1 MLFMVVPVVWK
12 YKTMS
17 MNDAPR
23 SERLHIAL
31 FGRRN
36 AGKSS
41 LINALTGQQTALV
54 SDVPGT
60 TTDPVMKSMEILPL
74 GPCVL
79 IDTAGFDDS
88 GKVGDLRTERTRE
101 VIKQTDIA
109 IIVTDDISLDDE
121 AAWAGLL
128 KQANVPFVAVLNK
141 VDLMPEV
148 SSTLLADTAKRLGCD
163 VVPVSALHG
172 TGLDL
177 LRKTLAGLMP
187 ENEKQSLT
195 GNLAKPG
202 DTVLLVMPQ
211 DPQAPKGRLILPQVQ
226 TLRDLMDKGCI
237 AMCCTTEG
245 IDQAFASL
253 RDPPHLI
260 ITDSQVFDIVE
271 QKIPKSH
278 AYANETD
285 ETDET
290 DTPRKGAKPLRKKD
304 ASRLSA
310 LAWGHA
316 DEMHEP
322 LLTSFSVLMAAHKG
336 DINYFVESAPAIDRL
351 TEQSRVLIAEA
362 CTHAPL
368 AEDIG
373 REKIPRLLR
382 KRVGQGLTVN
392 IVAGKDFPDDVRGY
406 DLVIHCGGCMFN
418 RKFMLSRVEQCRA
431 QGVPM
436 TNYGITIAHVK
447 GILDKVSLPH

>member
-1 MLFMVVPVVWK
+1 MVNQSLNS
-12 YKTMS
+12 TTQ
-17 MNDAPR
+17 

-41 LINALTGQQTALV
+41 LINALTGQQIALV
-54 SDVPGT
+54 SDMPGT

-79 IDTAGFDDS
+79 IDTAGFDDT
-88 GKVGDLRTERTRE
+88 GTVGDLRVERTRE

-109 IIVTDDISLDDE
+109 IIVTDASSLDDE
-121 AAWAGLL
+121 MRWAGLL
-128 KQANVPFVAVLNK
+128 KQANVPYVTVLNK
-141 VDLMPEV
+141 VDLMKEV
-148 SSTLLADTAKRLGCD
+148 PSTLLADMAKRLGCD
-163 VVPVSALHG
+163 VVPISALNG
-172 TGLDL
+172 TGLDQ
-177 LRKTLAGLMP
+177 LRQTLAGLMP
-187 ENEKQSLT
+187 ESDKQSLT
-195 GNLAKPG
+195 GSLAQKG

-237 AMCCTTEG
+237 AVCCTTED
-245 IDQAFASL
+245 IDSSL
-253 RDPPHLI
+253 AALRKPPRLI

-271 QKIPKSH
+271 KK
-278 AYANETD
+278 
-285 ETDET
+285 
-290 DTPRKGAKPLRKKD
+290 KP
-304 ASRLSA
+304 AGS
-310 LAWGHA
+310 
-316 DEMHEP
+316 

-336 DINYFVESAPAIDRL
+336 DIRFFVRSAMAIDRM

-373 REKIPRLLR
+373 REKIPRMLR
-382 KRVGQGLTVN
+382 QRIGQGLTVD
-392 IVAGKDFPDDVRGY
+392 IVAGKDFPEDVTSY

-418 RKFMLSRVEQCRA
+418 RKFMLSRVEQCRR
-431 QGVPM
+431 QGTPM
-436 TNYGITIAHVK
+436 TNYGITIAHIK
-447 GILDKVSLPH
+447 GILDKVSLP

>member
-1 MLFMVVPVVWK
+1 MVD
-12 YKTMS
+12 
-17 MNDAPR
+17 NNFNRAPQ

-101 VIKQTDIA
+101 VIKQTDLA
-109 IIVTDDISLDDE
+109 ILVTDGSSLNDE
-121 AAWAGLL
+121 ATWATLL

-141 VDLMPEV
+141 VDLLEEV
-148 SSTLLADTAKRLGCD
+148 PSTLLEDMAKRLGCD
-163 VVPVSALHG
+163 VIPVSAING

-195 GNLAKPG
+195 GDLAHPG

-226 TLRDLMDKGCI
+226 TLRDLMDKRCI
-237 AMCCTTEG
+237 AICCTTDD
-245 IDQAFASL
+245 IDSTLAAL
-253 RDPPHLI
+253 KEPPRLI

-271 QKIPKSH
+271 KK
-278 AYANETD
+278 
-285 ETDET
+285 
-290 DTPRKGAKPLRKKD
+290 KPEG
-304 ASRLSA
+304 S
-310 LAWGHA
+310 
-316 DEMHEP
+316 

-336 DINYFVESAPAIDRL
+336 DIRFFVRSAMAIDRM

-373 REKIPRLLR
+373 REKIPRMLR
-382 KRVGQGLTVN
+382 QRIGQGLTVD
-392 IVAGKDFPDDVRGY
+392 IVAGKDFPEDVTSY

-418 RKFMLSRVEQCRA
+418 RKFMLSRVDQCRR
-431 QGVPM
+431 QGTPM
-436 TNYGITIAHVK
+436 TNYGITIAHLK
-447 GILDKVSLPH
+447 GILSKVSLP

>member
-1 MLFMVVPVVWK
+1 M
-12 YKTMS
+12 
-17 MNDAPR
+17 
-23 SERLHIAL
+23 HIAL

-41 LINALTGQQTALV
+41 LINALTGQQIAIV
-54 SDVPGT
+54 SDVAGT
-60 TTDPVMKSMEILPL
+60 TTDPVSKSMEILPL

-88 GKVGDLRTERTRE
+88 GTVGDLRTERTRE

-109 IIVTDDISLDDE
+109 ILVTDGTTLDDE
-121 AAWAGLL
+121 VAWATLL
-128 KQANVPFVAVLNK
+128 KQANEPYVAALNK

-148 SSTLLADTAKRLGCD
+148 PSTLLSDMAKRLGCD
-163 VVPVSALHG
+163 VIPVSAMNG
-172 TGLDL
+172 TGLDV
-177 LRKTLAGLMP
+177 LRSTLAGLMP
-187 ENEKQSLT
+187 ESGKQSLT
-195 GNLAKPG
+195 GNLAQAG

-237 AMCCTTEG
+237 AICCTTED
-245 IDQAFASL
+245 IDRALSSL
-253 RDPPHLI
+253 HEPPHLI

-271 QKIPKSH
+271 KK
-278 AYANETD
+278 
-285 ETDET
+285 
-290 DTPRKGAKPLRKKD
+290 KPE
-304 ASRLSA
+304 
-310 LAWGHA
+310 GT
-316 DEMHEP
+316 

-336 DINYFVESAPAIDRL
+336 DTRFFVRSAMAIDRL

-373 REKIPRLLR
+373 REKIPRMLR
-382 KRVGQGLTVN
+382 QRVGQGLTVD
-392 IVAGKDFPDDVRGY
+392 IVAGKDFPPDVTSY

-418 RKFMLSRVEQCRA
+418 RKFMLSRVEQCRR
-431 QGVPM
+431 QGTPM
-436 TNYGITIAHVK
+436 TNYGITIAHIK
-447 GILDKVSLPH
+447 GILGKVSLP

>member
-1 MLFMVVPVVWK
+1 M
-12 YKTMS
+12 
-17 MNDAPR
+17 
-23 SERLHIAL
+23 HIAL

-41 LINALTGQQTALV
+41 LINALTGQQIAIV
-54 SDVPGT
+54 SDVAGT
-60 TTDPVMKSMEILPL
+60 TTDPVSKSMEILPL

-88 GKVGDLRTERTRE
+88 GAVGDLRTERTRE

-109 IIVTDDISLDDE
+109 ILVTDGTTLDDE
-121 AAWAGLL
+121 VAWATLL
-128 KQANVPFVAVLNK
+128 KQANVPYVAALNK

-148 SSTLLADTAKRLGCD
+148 PSTLLTDMAKRLGCD
-163 VVPVSALHG
+163 VIPVSAMNG
-172 TGLDL
+172 TGLDV
-177 LRKTLAGLMP
+177 LRNTLAGLMP
-187 ENEKQSLT
+187 ESGKQSLT
-195 GNLAKPG
+195 GNLAQAG

-237 AMCCTTEG
+237 AICCTTED
-245 IDQAFASL
+245 IDRALSSL
-253 RDPPHLI
+253 HEPPHLI

-271 QKIPKSH
+271 KK
-278 AYANETD
+278 
-285 ETDET
+285 
-290 DTPRKGAKPLRKKD
+290 KPE
-304 ASRLSA
+304 
-310 LAWGHA
+310 GT
-316 DEMHEP
+316 

-336 DINYFVESAPAIDRL
+336 DTRFFVRSAMAIDRL

-373 REKIPRLLR
+373 REKIPRMLR
-382 KRVGQGLTVN
+382 QRVGQGLTVD
-392 IVAGKDFPDDVRGY
+392 IVAGKDFPPDVTSY

-418 RKFMLSRVEQCRA
+418 RKFMLSRVEQCRR
-431 QGVPM
+431 QGTPM
-436 TNYGITIAHVK
+436 TNYGITIAHIK
-447 GILDKVSLPH
+447 GILGKVSLP

>member
-1 MLFMVVPVVWK
+1 M
-12 YKTMS
+12 
-17 MNDAPR
+17 
-23 SERLHIAL
+23 HIAL

-109 IIVTDDISLDDE
+109 ILVTDGSSLDDE
-121 AAWAGLL
+121 ATWATLL
-128 KQANVPFVAVLNK
+128 KQANVPFITVLNK
-141 VDLMPEV
+141 VDLLEEV
-148 SSTLLADTAKRLGCD
+148 PSTLLEDMAKRLGCD
-163 VVPVSALHG
+163 VVPVSAING
-172 TGLDL
+172 TGLDT
-177 LRKTLAGLMP
+177 LRNTLAGLMP
-187 ENEKQSLT
+187 ESEKQSLT
-195 GNLAKPG
+195 GDLAHPG

-226 TLRDLMDKGCI
+226 TLRDLMDKRCI
-237 AMCCTTEG
+237 AICCTTDD
-245 IDQAFASL
+245 IDSTLAAL
-253 RDPPHLI
+253 KEPPRLI

-271 QKIPKSH
+271 KK
-278 AYANETD
+278 
-285 ETDET
+285 
-290 DTPRKGAKPLRKKD
+290 KPEG
-304 ASRLSA
+304 S
-310 LAWGHA
+310 
-316 DEMHEP
+316 

-336 DINYFVESAPAIDRL
+336 DIRFFVRSAMAIDRM

-373 REKIPRLLR
+373 REKIPRMLR
-382 KRVGQGLTVN
+382 QRVGQGLTVD
-392 IVAGKDFPDDVRGY
+392 IVAGKDFPEDVTSY

-418 RKFMLSRVEQCRA
+418 RKFMLSRVDQCRR
-431 QGVPM
+431 QGTPM
-436 TNYGITIAHVK
+436 TNYGITIAHLK
-447 GILDKVSLPH
+447 GILGKVSLP

>member
-1 MLFMVVPVVWK
+1 
-12 YKTMS
+12 
-17 MNDAPR
+17 MNSFNRTPQ
-23 SERLHIAL
+23 SERIHIAL

-41 LINALTGQQTALV
+41 LINALTGQQIALV

-60 TTDPVMKSMEILPL
+60 TTDPVIKSMEILPL

-101 VIKQTDIA
+101 VIRQADIA
-109 IIVTDDISLDDE
+109 ILVTEGKDLTDE
-121 AAWAGLL
+121 TAWAGLL
-128 KQANVPFVAVLNK
+128 KQADVPYLTVLNK
-141 VDLMPEV
+141 IDLMPEV
-148 SSTLLADTAKRLGCD
+148 PTTLLADMAKRLGCD
-163 VVPVSALHG
+163 VIPVSALQG

-177 LRKTLAGLMP
+177 LRQTLARLVP
-187 ENEKQSLT
+187 DREKQSLT

-226 TLRDLMDKGCI
+226 TLRDLMDKRCTAI
-237 AMCCTTEG
+237 CCTTED
-245 IDQAFASL
+245 IDRTLAAL
-253 RDPPHLI
+253 KEPPRLI

-271 QKIPKSH
+271 KK
-278 AYANETD
+278 
-285 ETDET
+285 
-290 DTPRKGAKPLRKKD
+290 KPE
-304 ASRLSA
+304 SS
-310 LAWGHA
+310 
-316 DEMHEP
+316 

-336 DINYFVESAPAIDRL
+336 DIRFFARSAMAIERL

-373 REKIPRLLR
+373 RVKIPRILR
-382 KRVGQGLTVN
+382 QRVGEGLQVD
-392 IVAGKDFPDDVRGY
+392 IVAGKDFPDDVTAY

-418 RKFMLSRVEQCRA
+418 SKFMLSRVMQCRR
-431 QGVPM
+431 QGTPM
-436 TNYGITIAHVK
+436 TNYGIAIAHIK
-447 GILDKVSLPH
+447 GILGKVSIPE

>member
-1 MLFMVVPVVWK
+1 M
-12 YKTMS
+12 
-17 MNDAPR
+17 
-23 SERLHIAL
+23 HIAL

-41 LINALTGQQTALV
+41 LINALTGQQIAIV
-54 SDVPGT
+54 SDVAGT
-60 TTDPVMKSMEILPL
+60 TTDPVSKSMEILPL

-88 GKVGDLRTERTRE
+88 GAVGDLRTERTRE

-109 IIVTDDISLDDE
+109 ILVTDGTTLDDE
-121 AAWAGLL
+121 VAWATLL
-128 KQANVPFVAVLNK
+128 KQANVPYVAALNK

-148 SSTLLADTAKRLGCD
+148 PSTLLTDMAKRLGCD
-163 VVPVSALHG
+163 VIPVSAMNG
-172 TGLDL
+172 TGLDV
-177 LRKTLAGLMP
+177 LRNTLAGLMP
-187 ENEKQSLT
+187 ESGKQSLT
-195 GNLAKPG
+195 GNLAQAG

-237 AMCCTTEG
+237 AICCTTED
-245 IDQAFASL
+245 IDRALSSL
-253 RDPPHLI
+253 HEPPHLI

-271 QKIPKSH
+271 KK
-278 AYANETD
+278 
-285 ETDET
+285 
-290 DTPRKGAKPLRKKD
+290 KPE
-304 ASRLSA
+304 
-310 LAWGHA
+310 GT
-316 DEMHEP
+316 

-336 DINYFVESAPAIDRL
+336 DTHFFVRSAMAIDRL

-373 REKIPRLLR
+373 REKIPRMLR
-382 KRVGQGLTVN
+382 QRVGQGLTVD
-392 IVAGKDFPDDVRGY
+392 IVAGKDFPPDVTSY

-418 RKFMLSRVEQCRA
+418 RKFMLSRVEQCRR
-431 QGVPM
+431 QGTPM
-436 TNYGITIAHVK
+436 TNYGITIAHIK
-447 GILDKVSLPH
+447 GILGKVSLP

>member
-1 MLFMVVPVVWK
+1 M
-12 YKTMS
+12 
-17 MNDAPR
+17 
-23 SERLHIAL
+23 HIAL

-41 LINALTGQQTALV
+41 LINALTGQQIAIV
-54 SDVPGT
+54 SDVAGT
-60 TTDPVMKSMEILPL
+60 TTDPVSKSMEILPL

-88 GKVGDLRTERTRE
+88 GAVGDLRTERTRE

-109 IIVTDDISLDDE
+109 ILVTDGTTLDDE
-121 AAWAGLL
+121 VAWATLL
-128 KQANVPFVAVLNK
+128 KQANVPYVAALNK

-148 SSTLLADTAKRLGCD
+148 PSTLLTDMAKRLGCD
-163 VVPVSALHG
+163 VIPVSAMNG
-172 TGLDL
+172 TGLDV
-177 LRKTLAGLMP
+177 LRNTLAGLMP
-187 ENEKQSLT
+187 ESGKQSLT
-195 GNLAKPG
+195 GNLAQAG

-237 AMCCTTEG
+237 AICCTTED
-245 IDQAFASL
+245 IDRALSSL
-253 RDPPHLI
+253 HEPPHLI

-271 QKIPKSH
+271 KK
-278 AYANETD
+278 
-285 ETDET
+285 
-290 DTPRKGAKPLRKKD
+290 KPE
-304 ASRLSA
+304 
-310 LAWGHA
+310 GT
-316 DEMHEP
+316 

-336 DINYFVESAPAIDRL
+336 DTRFFVRSAMTIDRL

-373 REKIPRLLR
+373 REKIPRMLR
-382 KRVGQGLTVN
+382 QRVGQGLTVD
-392 IVAGKDFPDDVRGY
+392 IVAGKDFPPDVTSY

-418 RKFMLSRVEQCRA
+418 RKFMLSRVEQCRR
-431 QGVPM
+431 QGTPM
-436 TNYGITIAHVK
+436 TNYGITIAHIK
-447 GILDKVSLPH
+447 GILGKVSLP

>member
-1 MLFMVVPVVWK
+1 MVE
-12 YKTMS
+12 S
-17 MNDAPR
+17 GNALNRAPR
-23 SERLHIAL
+23 SERLHITL

-36 AGKSS
+36 VGKSS
-41 LINALTGQQTALV
+41 LINALTGQQIALV

-60 TTDPVMKSMEILPL
+60 TTDPVIKSMEILPL

-88 GKVGDLRTERTRE
+88 GKVGDLRAERTRE

-109 IIVTDDISLDDE
+109 LLVTDGTTLDQE
-121 AAWAGLL
+121 ATWAGLL
-128 KQANVPFVAVLNK
+128 KQANVPYVAVLNK

-148 SSTLLADTAKRLGCD
+148 PSTLLADVAKRLGCD
-163 VVPVSALHG
+163 VIPMSALNG

-177 LRKTLAGLMP
+177 LRRMLAGLVP

-195 GNLAKPG
+195 GNLAQAG

-237 AMCCTTEG
+237 AICCTTDG
-245 IDQAFASL
+245 IDQALASL
-253 RDPPHLI
+253 REPPHLI

-271 QKIPKSH
+271 
-278 AYANETD
+278 
-285 ETDET
+285 
-290 DTPRKGAKPLRKKD
+290 RKKPEN
-304 ASRLSA
+304 S
-310 LAWGHA
+310 
-316 DEMHEP
+316 

-336 DINYFVESAPAIDRL
+336 DIQYFVESAAAIDRL
-351 TEQSRVLIAEA
+351 TEQSHVLIAEA

-373 REKIPRLLR
+373 REKIPRMLR
-382 KRVGQGLTVN
+382 QRVGQGLTVD
-392 IVAGKDFPDDVRGY
+392 IVAGKDFPDDLTGI

-418 RKFMLSRVEQCRA
+418 RKFMLSRVEQCHV

-436 TNYGITIAHVK
+436 TNYGITIAHIK
-447 GILDKVSLPH
+447 GILGKVSLP

>member
-1 MLFMVVPVVWK
+1 MADNAF
-12 YKTMS
+12 
-17 MNDAPR
+17 NRAPQ

-36 AGKSS
+36 VGKSS
-41 LINALTGQQTALV
+41 LINALTGQHIALV

-60 TTDPVMKSMEILPL
+60 TTDPVIKSMEILPL

-109 IIVTDDISLDDE
+109 ILVTDGTSLDDE
-121 AAWAGLL
+121 IAWTKLL
-128 KQANVPFVAVLNK
+128 KQADVPYVAVLNK
-141 VDLMPEV
+141 VDLMEEV
-148 SSTLLADTAKRLGCD
+148 PSTLLDNIAKRLGGE
-163 VVPVSALHG
+163 VIAVSALQG

-177 LRKTLAGLMP
+177 LRQTLARLVPDQG
-187 ENEKQSLT
+187 KQSLT
-195 GNLAKPG
+195 GDLAKAG

-237 AMCCTTEG
+237 AICCTTED
-245 IDQAFASL
+245 IDRSL
-253 RDPPHLI
+253 AALREPPRLI

-271 QKIPKSH
+271 
-278 AYANETD
+278 
-285 ETDET
+285 
-290 DTPRKGAKPLRKKD
+290 RKKPEG
-304 ASRLSA
+304 S
-310 LAWGHA
+310 
-316 DEMHEP
+316 

-336 DINYFVESAPAIDRL
+336 DISYFTESATAIDRL
-351 TEQSRVLIAEA
+351 TELSRVLIAEA

-373 REKIPRLLR
+373 REKIPRMLR
-382 KRVGQGLTVN
+382 KRVGEGLQID
-392 IVAGKDFPDDVRGY
+392 IVAGKDFPEDLTSY
-406 DLVIHCGGCMFN
+406 DLTIHCGACMFN
-418 RKFMLSRVEQCRA
+418 RRFMLQRVEQCRA

-436 TNYGITIAHVK
+436 TNYGIAIAHLK
-447 GILDKVSLPH
+447 GILNKVSLP

>member
-1 MLFMVVPVVWK
+1 MVEK
-12 YKTMS
+12 ENSLNGT
-17 MNDAPR
+17 PR

-36 AGKSS
+36 VGKSS

-60 TTDPVMKSMEILPL
+60 TTDPVSKSMEILPL

-109 IIVTDDISLDDE
+109 IIVTDGTSLDDE
-121 AAWAGLL
+121 SAWAGLL
-128 KQANVPFVAVLNK
+128 KQANVPYVTVLNK
-141 VDLMPEV
+141 VDLLNEV
-148 SSTLLADTAKRLGCD
+148 PSTLLADIAKRLNCD
-163 VVPVSALHG
+163 VIAVSAMQG

-195 GNLAKPG
+195 GNLAKAG

-237 AMCCTTEG
+237 AICCTTQDM
-245 IDQAFASL
+245 DQALASL
-253 RDPPHLI
+253 REPPHLI

-271 QKIPKSH
+271 QKKPQ
-278 AYANETD
+278 
-285 ETDET
+285 
-290 DTPRKGAKPLRKKD
+290 DT
-304 ASRLSA
+304 
-310 LAWGHA
+310 
-316 DEMHEP
+316 

-336 DINYFVESAPAIDRL
+336 DIQYFVESAPAINRL
-351 TEQSRVLIAEA
+351 TEESRVLIAEA

-382 KRVGQGLTVN
+382 KRVGEKLTVD
-392 IVAGKDFPDDVRGY
+392 IVAGKDFPDDVKDY

-418 RKFMLSRVEQCRA
+418 RRFMLQRVEQCRA

-436 TNYGITIAHVK
+436 TNYGITIAHIK
-447 GILDKVSLPH
+447 GILGKVSMP